1 MKLLSCNAFDM
12 VCIVL
17 ITCILKDHN
26 LSLSYCVDLVT
37 VSYNGSFLGCIYLEL
52 DTISISPTVW

>member
-26 LSLSYCVDLVT
+26 LSLSYSVDLVT
-37 VSYNGSFLGCIYLEL
+37 VSYNGSVL
-52 DTISISPTVW
+52 DVFILS